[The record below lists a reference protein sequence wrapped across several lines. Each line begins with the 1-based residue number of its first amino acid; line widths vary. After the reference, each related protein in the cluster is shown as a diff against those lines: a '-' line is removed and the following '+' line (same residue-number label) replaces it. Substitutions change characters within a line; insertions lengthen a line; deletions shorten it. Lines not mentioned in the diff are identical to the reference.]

1 VFAWHTQHA
10 ARSLDVVAPGQQDFV
25 RGSCVC
31 ACDQQRKLYVRHDWS
46 DDSGVHFYSGVER
59 VERVEQRGVE
69 LHGGVIRRH
78 HSHVGLVVA
87 TLQYDVGR

>member
-46 DDSGVHFYSGVER
+46 DDSGVHFYSGVEQVEQ
-59 VERVEQRGVE
+59 VERVEPSTPEWNKWNERNEWNSEEWNCMAV
-69 LHGGVIRRH
+69 
-78 HSHVGLVVA
+78 
-87 TLQYDVGR
+87 